1 MKQPVYILLLLLTFV
16 VSSAGTIALTF
27 APCYATFCSEDYFEF
42 ETRLHLLV
50 YFGLVAGFGCF
61 LLLRSYITWVHALS
75 SYHLMRIPL
84 GGKRVTFGGLLASI
98 WIVAVVASTTL
109 FWLPAQRDFWNFRAD
124 PLGWAS
130 AKLKL
135 TITGVTG
142 HYADILLGLLVIPV
156 SRNSL
161 LGRGF
166 SLHHS
171 TLLYAHKIIA
181 YLFSVSATAH
191 GVTYLLY
198 ATDSSSDGDEAK
210 EEAFATGNP
219 AMTLSESKQRSE
231 WFTMTTYTGIAAI
244 LPVWLIIVTS
254 LPWIRRTH
262 YNFFYYTHVI
272 FGLIIFIA
280 ACIHASTDFYLLL
293 PGLYLWVAD
302 WTCRLFGGQAGGLAS
317 KTGATLENAGNNW
330 LRISTHL
337 PVSKNASASTLDLVQ
352 EKGETLHEPLSYY
365 YLSIPSISK
374 LQNHAFTAAVSA
386 STGAGPTFLLQPTTG
401 KKQKRLN
408 KEWTWR
414 LGALVPQP
422 FGSTP
427 LEVRVEGPYRVS
439 DDGFKSASHIVC
451 VVGGTGITGA
461 LSLASWWLDKRPAN
475 SAFTLVWAVRHKEAT
490 TITEW
495 AQLQE
500 AASSVP
506 ELTVVAHVS
515 SESGRLDPTSCIR
528 GALIAGQHTKM
539 DSAGHAW
546 VYSSGPAGL
555 ISTVERSCIEA
566 RKGIVAGRGGRSTD
580 SWKVNDL
587 GWYMAKWEV

>member
-1 MKQPVYILLLLLTFV
+1 
-16 VSSAGTIALTF
+16 
-27 APCYATFCSEDYFEF
+27 
-42 ETRLHLLV
+42 
-50 YFGLVAGFGCF
+50 
-61 LLLRSYITWVHALS
+61 
-75 SYHLMRIPL
+75 MRIPL

-109 FWLPAQRDFWNFRAD
+109 FWLPAQRDFWVFRAD

-142 HYADILLGLLVIPV
+142 HYADILLGLLVIPF

-161 LGRGF
+161 LGKGVLVASQHTIICAQDHCL
-166 SLHHS
+166 SLFGIS
-171 TLLYAHKIIA
+171 NRSWSYIP
-181 YLFSVSATAH
+181 Y
-191 GVTYLLY
+191 
-198 ATDSSSDGDEAK
+198 SSSDGDEAK

-272 FGLIIFIA
+272 FGLIIFVA

-302 WTCRLFGGQAGGLAS
+302 WACRLFGGQAGGLAS
-317 KTGATLENAGNNW
+317 KTGATLENADNNW

-337 PVSKNASASTLDLVQ
+337 PVSKNASASTFDLVE

-386 STGAGPTFLLQPTTG
+386 STGAGPTFLLQPTNTG
-401 KKQKRLN
+401 KKPKRLN

-427 LEVRVEGPYRVS
+427 LEVRVEGPYRVG

-451 VVGGTGITGA
+451 IVGGTGITGA

-500 AASSVP
+500 EASSVP
-506 ELTVVAHVS
+506 GLTVVAHMS
-515 SESGRLDPTSCIR
+515 SERGRLGPTSCIR

-555 ISTVERSCIEA
+555 ISTIERSCVEA
-566 RKGIVAGRGGRSTD
+566 RKGIVASRGGRSTD

-587 GWYMAKWEV
+587 GCYMAKWEV

>member
-1 MKQPVYILLLLLTFV
+1 MKQPVYILFLLLTFV

-61 LLLRSYITWVHALS
+61 LLLRSYTTWVHALS

-84 GGKRVTFGGLLASI
+84 GGKRVTFGGLLASM

-109 FWLPAQRDFWNFRAD
+109 FWLPAQRDFWGFRAD

-130 AKLKL
+130 AKLQL

-166 SLHHS
+166 SLHYS
-171 TLLYAHKIIA
+171 TLLYAHNIVA

-244 LPVWLIIVTS
+244 LPV
-254 LPWIRRTH
+254 
-262 YNFFYYTHVI
+262 
-272 FGLIIFIA
+272 
-280 ACIHASTDFYLLL
+280 CTDFYLLL

-337 PVSKNASASTLDLVQ
+337 PVSKNASASTFDLVQ

-408 KEWTWR
+408 KEWTWSV
-414 LGALVPQP
+414 G
-422 FGSTP
+422 
-427 LEVRVEGPYRVS
+427 
-439 DDGFKSASHIVC
+439 DDGFKSSSHIVC

-461 LSLASWWLDKRPAN
+461 LSLASWWLGKRPAN

-495 AQLQE
+495 AQLEE

-515 SESGRLDPTSCIR
+515 SESGRLNPTSCIR

-539 DSAGHAW
+539 DSTGHAW

-555 ISTVERSCIEA
+555 ISTVERSCFEA

>member
-1 MKQPVYILLLLLTFV
+1 MKQPVHILLLLLTFV

-42 ETRLHLLV
+42 ETRLHILV
-50 YFGLVAGFGCF
+50 YSGLVAGFGCF
-61 LLLRSYITWVHALS
+61 LLLRSYTTWAHALS
-75 SYHLMRIPL
+75 GYHLMRISL
-84 GGKRVTFGGLLASI
+84 GGKRVTFGGLLACI
-98 WIVAVVASTTL
+98 WIVVVVASTTL
-109 FWLPAQRDFWNFRAD
+109 FWLPAQRDFWGFRAD

-130 AKLKL
+130 AKLRL

-142 HYADILLGLLVIPV
+142 HYADILLGL
-156 SRNSL
+156 
-161 LGRGF
+161 
-166 SLHHS
+166 
-171 TLLYAHKIIA
+171 TLLYAHKIVA
-181 YLFSVSATAH
+181 YLFSASATAH
-191 GVTYLLY
+191 GVTYILY
-198 ATDSSSDGDEAK
+198 ATDSSSEGDEAK

-219 AMTLSESKQRSE
+219 AITLSESKQRSE

-254 LPWIRRTH
+254 LPWIRRSH

-272 FGLIIFIA
+272 FGLIIFVA

-293 PGLYLWVAD
+293 PGLFLWVAD
-302 WTCRLFGGQAGGLAS
+302 WACRLFGGQTGGLAS
-317 KTGATLENAGNNW
+317 KTGATLKNAGNNW

-337 PVSKNASASTLDLVQ
+337 PVSKKASASTFDLVQ

-365 YLSIPSISK
+365 YLSIPSISRF
-374 LQNHAFTAAVSA
+374 QNHAFTAAVSA
-386 STGAGPTFLLQPTTG
+386 STEAGPTFLLQPTTG
-401 KKQKRLN
+401 KKQKRLDR
-408 KEWTWR
+408 EWTWK
-414 LGALVPQP
+414 LGALVPQL
-422 FGSTP
+422 FESTAI
-427 LEVRVEGPYRVS
+427 EVRIEGPYSV
-439 DDGFKSASHIVC
+439 DDDRFKSASHIVC

-461 LSLASWWLDKRPAN
+461 LSLTSWWLEKRPTN
-475 SAFTLVWAVRHKEAT
+475 STFTLVWAVRHKEAT
-490 TITEW
+490 AITEW

-528 GALIAGQHTKM
+528 GALIAGQHTKV
-539 DSAGHAW
+539 DSVGHAW

-555 ISTVERSCIEA
+555 IGTVERACVEA

-580 SWKVNDL
+580 SWKVRDL